1 MFTKISGQKHLNKRK
16 REDELSHVKPVK
28 SMMIGAM

>member
-1 MFTKISGQKHLNKRK
+1 MSTKINGQKHLNKRK
-16 REDELSHVKPVK
+16 RADELSHTKPVR